1 MDKWSNIVRWALIAL
16 YALFIILFVDDPN
29 SVATM
34 ILIFGFVFVFL
45 HAPKQYGWKP
55 TLMFAL
61 LAFVVSTIFE
71 DLSIHTG
78 FPFGNYHYQ
87 SVIAN
92 IDQVPFAVGLVY
104 IAVGY
109 FSWTLGSVLLNNADR
124 HLDRK
129 FNIIVLPLVS
139 TFIMC
144 QFDLVIDPSTS
155 TYQGGWIWEQGGGFF
170 GVPLVNFLGWYLT
183 CYVFMQI
190 FTLYLAKQ
198 QGKLPD
204 KPEIR
209 SKQYWLQPIIFYLLI
224 GAGYIVQYI
233 YRLGDTSV
241 LTDLAGNTWAV
252 NTMYETAV
260 TVMLFTMFYSAVL
273 ALVTLYKDK
282 PVTIDQGSAEGEP
295 EM

>member
-1 MDKWSNIVRWALIAL
+1 MENKVLKIEKWSNIVRWALVAL
-16 YALFIILFVDDPN
+16 YALSIVLFVDDAN

-34 ILIFGFVFVFL
+34 ILIFGFTFVFF
-45 HAPKQYGWKP
+45 HAPKRYGLKP
-55 TLMFAL
+55 TFIFML

-109 FSWTLGSVLLNNADR
+109 FSWTIGSILLNHADR
-124 HLDRK
+124 HLDRT
-129 FNIIVLPLVS
+129 FNIVALPLVS

-183 CYVFMQI
+183 CYLFMQV
-190 FTLYLAKQ
+190 FTLYLAKR
-198 QGKLPD
+198 QGNLPNT
-204 KPEIR
+204 PEIR
-209 SKQYWLQPIIFYLLI
+209 SKQYWLQPILFYVLI
-224 GAGYIVQYI
+224 GVGYIAQYV
-233 YRLGDTSV
+233 YRLGDASII
-241 LTDLAGNTWAV
+241 TDMAGNTWAV

-260 TVMLFTMFYSAVL
+260 TVMLFTMLYSAVL
-273 ALVTLYKDK
+273 AFVHLYKDK
-282 PVTIDQGSAEGEP
+282 TIAID
-295 EM
+295 